1 MLCEVILSNSLFLI
15 DSYRNILLGSPQ
27 RSDHN
32 WNVEDFLKFLN
43 FHFQEV
49 LNFDKKISAMYN
61 IFDEWTC
68 ISLYYQHLFQNYDH
82 IEGWRRRILS
92 FVTNIFPLLLSLTT
106 PSFKA

>member
-49 LNFDKKISAMYN
+49 LNFDK
-61 IFDEWTC
+61 
-68 ISLYYQHLFQNYDH
+68 
-82 IEGWRRRILS
+82 
-92 FVTNIFPLLLSLTT
+92 
-106 PSFKA
+106 